1 MKKLEET
8 TNFIFWKKLMDLKK
22 IRKEIDLV
30 DTEIITLLEK
40 RFEIVN
46 KLKDLKLKKDVTDE
60 NREEEILNK
69 ISSNIIKNIY
79 LEIFKNSKEIQKIK

>member
-1 MKKLEET
+1 
-8 TNFIFWKKLMDLKK
+8 MDLKK
-22 IRKEIDLV
+22 IREEIDLV